1 MNLKLSIRHDGIG
14 FDPDAL
20 EASVELGLVGLEK
33 CARTNADATL
43 FINGR
48 PSHGIRMKM
57 VAPTRGATRE
67 NSTHSARR

>member
-1 MNLKLSIRHDGIG
+1 MNLQLSIRHDGIG

-20 EASVELGLVGLEK
+20 EASGELGLVRLEE
-33 CARTNADATL
+33 CARTPDTRL

-57 VAPTRGATRE
+57 VVPTRGATRE
-67 NSTHSARR
+67 NSTHSTRR